1 MNPGEAL
8 CPASEKEQLEREE
21 ESWARPGVG
30 FSLQPHYWDLT
41 PEEAG
46 EGQLSPT
53 QRLKDTEAVK
63 LTLLML
69 VPPPTLAHCKQG
81 QHKERGKSGST
92 SFQGEQ

>member
-1 MNPGEAL
+1 M
-8 CPASEKEQLEREE
+8 
-21 ESWARPGVG
+21 G
-30 FSLQPHYWDLT
+30 FSLQPQYWDLT

>member
-1 MNPGEAL
+1 M
-8 CPASEKEQLEREE
+8 
-21 ESWARPGVG
+21 G
-30 FSLQPHYWDLT
+30 FSLQPHSWDLT

-69 VPPPTLAHCKQG
+69 VPPPTLACCKQG
-81 QHKERGKSGST
+81 QHKQRGKSGST
-92 SFQGEQ
+92 GFQGEQ